1 MNWLYRVREQ
11 EIVIAAYIQFAISAE
26 YASENAEGERCN
38 ADQRKEQP
46 IQVCFMQYGIQ
57 LVRSGKEHCAKHHE
71 HVPEYNHKQH
81 LHTGALLLTLPFIV
95 CERGQQLLDLLFYQ
109 YLKHLLPPVQGRY
122 PQGSYRP

>member
-57 LVRSGKEHCAKHHE
+57 LVRSGKEHCAN
-71 HVPEYNHKQH
+71 PMNYIEYEE
-81 LHTGALLLTLPFIV
+81 GM
-95 CERGQQLLDLLFYQ
+95 
-109 YLKHLLPPVQGRY
+109 YLGYKYYETAYDTIEL
-122 PQGSYRP
+122 